1 MMPAKYDRY
10 IEVFGGGGWVLF
22 GKEPDKGV
30 MEVFNDYNADLINL
44 YRCVKNRTWELLQ
57 VLGFLPLN
65 SRDEFMEIKS
75 FLEMGECGRKQVAEE
90 LELAFHNLPP
100 AEFEEMQGLL
110 QGKAV
115 AEDVRRAAAFYK
127 IIRYSYGSGCTSYS
141 CQPFDV
147 RKVFSLIREAAER
160 LADTVI
166 ENKDFEALIRQYDRE
181 GAFFYCDPP
190 YYMTEDYYEVSFPE
204 QDHIRLK
211 NTLAG
216 CQGKWMVS
224 YNDCSYIRDLY
235 AGYYLTEATR
245 LNNMAQRY
253 EKGSE
258 YREGTTEILPE
269 LKYMEV
275 IAVTASSGNDANT
288 EAQEE
293 GEEKE
298 LPGTVTLLA
307 APEQSKLLAELE
319 AEGKIHLSLVYRGER
334 ENAEKFVAAQDS
346 ILKGLEKEK
355 DGKDNGQTEDMEVHV
370 TDKLPEND
378 AEAEDTAE
386 ESLSA
391 DEIQE
396 SEESTEEPQEVQ
408 EP

>member
-1 MMPAKYDRY
+1 MPAKYDRY

-147 RKVFSLIREAAER
+147 RKVFSLIREAAGR
-160 LADTVI
+160 C
-166 ENKDFEALIRQYDRE
+166 K
-181 GAFFYCDPP
+181 
-190 YYMTEDYYEVSFPE
+190 
-204 QDHIRLK
+204 
-211 NTLAG
+211 
-216 CQGKWMVS
+216 
-224 YNDCSYIRDLY
+224 
-235 AGYYLTEATR
+235 
-245 LNNMAQRY
+245 
-253 EKGSE
+253 
-258 YREGTTEILPE
+258 
-269 LKYMEV
+269 
-275 IAVTASSGNDANT
+275 
-288 EAQEE
+288 
-293 GEEKE
+293 
-298 LPGTVTLLA
+298 
-307 APEQSKLLAELE
+307 
-319 AEGKIHLSLVYRGER
+319 SL
-334 ENAEKFVAAQDS
+334 
-346 ILKGLEKEK
+346 
-355 DGKDNGQTEDMEVHV
+355 
-370 TDKLPEND
+370 
-378 AEAEDTAE
+378 
-386 ESLSA
+386 
-391 DEIQE
+391 
-396 SEESTEEPQEVQ
+396 
-408 EP
+408 

>member
-1 MMPAKYDRY
+1 M
-10 IEVFGGGGWVLF
+10 F

-235 AGYYLTEATR
+235 AGYYLTEAIR

-258 YREGTTEILPE
+258 YRELIITNYDPE
-269 LKYMEV
+269 EKRR
-275 IAVTASSGNDANT
+275 SSG
-288 EAQEE
+288 QM
-293 GEEKE
+293 
-298 LPGTVTLLA
+298 TLF
-307 APEQSKLLAELE
+307 APEFL
-319 AEGKIHLSLVYRGER
+319 GG
-334 ENAEKFVAAQDS
+334 
-346 ILKGLEKEK
+346 G
-355 DGKDNGQTEDMEVHV
+355 G
-370 TDKLPEND
+370 
-378 AEAEDTAE
+378 
-386 ESLSA
+386 
-391 DEIQE
+391 
-396 SEESTEEPQEVQ
+396 
-408 EP
+408 

>member
-1 MMPAKYDRY
+1 MGFDAKMEGYDLVEVDGRVCLFSYMRLDRNSVPEGIFCYEVEDSEREDCSFGKIKERVEHRRMGSILCRGKLNSFISWVGGKKALRKTIYGMMPAKYDRY

-258 YREGTTEILPE
+258 YRELIITNYDPE
-269 LKYMEV
+269 EKRR
-275 IAVTASSGNDANT
+275 SSG
-288 EAQEE
+288 QM
-293 GEEKE
+293 
-298 LPGTVTLLA
+298 TLF
-307 APEQSKLLAELE
+307 APEFL
-319 AEGKIHLSLVYRGER
+319 GG
-334 ENAEKFVAAQDS
+334 
-346 ILKGLEKEK
+346 G
-355 DGKDNGQTEDMEVHV
+355 G
-370 TDKLPEND
+370 
-378 AEAEDTAE
+378 
-386 ESLSA
+386 
-391 DEIQE
+391 
-396 SEESTEEPQEVQ
+396 
-408 EP
+408 

>member
-1 MMPAKYDRY
+1 M
-10 IEVFGGGGWVLF
+10 F

-166 ENKDFEALIRQYDRE
+166 ENKDFEALIR
-181 GAFFYCDPP
+181 
-190 YYMTEDYYEVSFPE
+190 
-204 QDHIRLK
+204 
-211 NTLAG
+211 
-216 CQGKWMVS
+216 
-224 YNDCSYIRDLY
+224 
-235 AGYYLTEATR
+235 
-245 LNNMAQRY
+245 
-253 EKGSE
+253 
-258 YREGTTEILPE
+258 
-269 LKYMEV
+269 
-275 IAVTASSGNDANT
+275 
-288 EAQEE
+288 
-293 GEEKE
+293 
-298 LPGTVTLLA
+298 
-307 APEQSKLLAELE
+307 
-319 AEGKIHLSLVYRGER
+319 
-334 ENAEKFVAAQDS
+334 
-346 ILKGLEKEK
+346 
-355 DGKDNGQTEDMEVHV
+355 
-370 TDKLPEND
+370 
-378 AEAEDTAE
+378 
-386 ESLSA
+386 
-391 DEIQE
+391 
-396 SEESTEEPQEVQ
+396 
-408 EP
+408 